1 MGAVAY
7 KVYYGIG
14 KNSELNWETFYG
26 GRVGGGGGGE
36 EILTQFPPRLWKKKK
51 RFFHQNGL
59 IVQSEAATVQS
70 RRHVPPHNRD
80 L

>member
-26 GRVGGGGGGE
+26 GRVGGGRGE
-36 EILTQFPPRLWKKKK
+36 GNIDPVSSAALEKKEAIFSSK
-51 RFFHQNGL
+51 RSHSTIRSSNGP
-59 IVQSEAATVQS
+59 I
-70 RRHVPPHNRD
+70 
-80 L
+80 